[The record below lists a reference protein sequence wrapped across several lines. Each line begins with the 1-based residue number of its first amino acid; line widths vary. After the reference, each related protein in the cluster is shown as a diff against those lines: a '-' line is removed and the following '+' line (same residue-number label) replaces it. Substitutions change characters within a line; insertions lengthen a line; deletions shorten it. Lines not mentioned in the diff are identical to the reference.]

1 MGSVTVM
8 NELTGKM
15 TTFRDGGYGLWF
27 EGGCGARQGTCAARV
42 IGFVRSD
49 GTTTVISEL
58 TGEVSSF
65 VVTNHAGWLLG
76 ACATG

>member
-1 MGSVTVM
+1 M

-15 TTFRDGGYGLWF
+15 TTFRDGGYGLWLT
-27 EGGCGARQGTCAARV
+27 GMCGATQGTCPARV
-42 IGFVRSD
+42 IGFVRAD
-49 GTTTVISEL
+49 GTATVVSEI

-65 VVTNHAGWLLG
+65 VVTSHAGWLLG